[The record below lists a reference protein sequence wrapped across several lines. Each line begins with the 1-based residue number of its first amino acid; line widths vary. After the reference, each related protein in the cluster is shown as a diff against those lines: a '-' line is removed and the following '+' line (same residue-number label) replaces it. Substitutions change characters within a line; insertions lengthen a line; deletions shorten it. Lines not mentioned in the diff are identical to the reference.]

1 MTTPLTSPEELSE
14 LLTRQDRARP
24 TVLDVRWDLGGG
36 ADVRGFAAGH
46 VPFFGTSWL
55 LVHGVGAALI
65 YGLFWWRRNLPA
77 CMLTHLIVNAPVL
90 LVTLFAA

>member
-46 VPFFGTSWL
+46 VPGSLFCDLEEVLTGPL
-55 LVHGVGAALI
+55 AADLSLI
-65 YGLFWWRRNLPA
+65 
-77 CMLTHLIVNAPVL
+77 HI
-90 LVTLFAA
+90 